1 MKKYILFLTLPF
13 SFIWWA
19 RSRSPAIFFRFYL
32 RSFSSFFFLS
42 GSNRYNCM
50 AIGQKA
56 GVCVW
61 SNTKIAHT
69 YSSIHPF
76 LPAARVNVAYIG
88 VWQTLHLY
96 LINSKSNSRVCP
108 MLILRPQNITFDR
121 CWRWWWWVKARVLTS
136 YSLLLTHTHTHS
148 LQLKLLLRGVVISFF
163 FYFVFAHDCSIH
175 AGGVLDNTRW
185 SCVSRVPCAVCVCV
199 CVREERECEC
209 LYTQLKH
216 T

>member
-1 MKKYILFLTLPF
+1 
-13 SFIWWA
+13 
-19 RSRSPAIFFRFYL
+19 
-32 RSFSSFFFLS
+32 
-42 GSNRYNCM
+42 M

-136 YSLLLTHTHTHS
+136 YSLLLTHTHTLCS
-148 LQLKLLLRGVVISFF
+148 WNCCLEALLFLSSFTLF
-163 FYFVFAHDCSIH
+163 LPTIALFMPVECWIIPGDHVCPVCH
-175 AGGVLDNTRW
+175 
-185 SCVSRVPCAVCVCV
+185 VPCVCVCV
-199 CVREERECEC
+199 CEKKESVNVCILNWSTLRDSICSKCTVAPSICTFVWRTLFYCFIGNFNE
-209 LYTQLKH
+209 
-216 T
+216 

>member
-136 YSLLLTHTHTHS
+136 YSLLLTHTHTLCS
-148 LQLKLLLRGVVISFF
+148 WNCCLEALLFLSSFTLF
-163 FYFVFAHDCSIH
+163 LPTIALFMPVECWIIPGDHVCPVCH
-175 AGGVLDNTRW
+175 
-185 SCVSRVPCAVCVCV
+185 VPCVCV
-199 CVREERECEC
+199 CVQEERECEC